1 MKSLET
7 LLKEGTGILAEAGIE
22 EAGLDAW
29 LLLEYAT
36 GKNRAYYYAHKEE
49 LVSKDIC
56 AVYSELCKKRSEHI
70 PLQHLTHQAFFME
83 YEFYVDENVLIPRQ
97 DTEILTEEAL
107 NILKDRNT
115 PNVLDMCTGSGC
127 ILLSIL
133 AQREDATGTGVDI
146 SEKALEIARKN
157 AKRLGVEKRTI
168 LVKSDTFLDKY
179 FQPEKD
185 KTVPEYDIIVSNPPY
200 IPTAEIEELMDEV
213 RLHDPRTALDGKE
226 DGLYFYRI
234 LTEQSGRYL
243 KRGGWLLFEIGC
255 TQGIS
260 VSALMKQAGF
270 SNIQIK
276 KDLSGLDRVVLGQK
290 Q

>member
-29 LLLEYAT
+29 LLLEYAA
-36 GKNRAYYYAHKEE
+36 GKSRAYYYAHKEE
-49 LVSKDIC
+49 QISTETC
-56 AVYSELCKKRSEHI
+56 EAYAELCRKRSRHI
-70 PLQHLTHQAFFME
+70 PLQHLTHQAFFMG

-97 DTEILTEEAL
+97 DTEVLTEEAL
-107 NILKDRNT
+107 HILEGRNA
-115 PNVLDMCTGSGC
+115 PAVLDMCTGSGC

-133 AQREDATGTGVDI
+133 AQRQDAVGTGADI
-146 SEKALEIARKN
+146 SVKALEVALKN
-157 AKRLGVEKRTI
+157 AKRLGVEKRTV
-168 LVKSDTFLDKY
+168 LVKSDTFLDEY

-185 KTVPEYDIIVSNPPY
+185 KALPEYDIIVSNPPY
-200 IPTAEIEELMDEV
+200 VPTAEIEELMEEV

-234 LTEQSGRYL
+234 LTEQAGRYL

-255 TQGIS
+255 TQGMS
-260 VSALMKQAGF
+260 VAALMKQAGF

-276 KDLSGLDRVVLGQK
+276 KDLSGLDRVVLGEK

>member
-36 GKNRAYYYAHKEE
+36 GKNRAYYYAYKEE
-49 LVSKDIC
+49 LISEDIC
-56 AVYSELCKKRSEHI
+56 AVYSEFCKKRSEHI
-70 PLQHLTHQAFFME
+70 PLQHLTHQAFFMG

-107 NILKDRNT
+107 HILEGRNS
-115 PNVLDMCTGSGC
+115 PVVLDMCTGSGC

-133 AQREDATGTGVDI
+133 AQREDAVGTGVDI
-146 SEKALEIARKN
+146 SVKALETALKN
-157 AKRLGVEKRTI
+157 AKKLGVEERTV

-179 FQPEKD
+179 FQPEKE
-185 KTVPEYDIIVSNPPY
+185 KSLPEYDIIVSNPPY
-200 IPTAEIEELMDEV
+200 IPTAEIEELMEEV

-234 LTEQSGRYL
+234 LTAQAGRYL
-243 KRGGWLLFEIGC
+243 KSGGWLLFEIGC

-270 SNIQIK
+270 SDIQVK
-276 KDLSGLDRVVLGQK
+276 KDLSGLDRVVLGK
-290 Q
+290 KH